1 MSLAVANNSWKKFR
15 RVLRLN
21 GLPPRIKRVVVA
33 CLGITVIALGL
44 AMIVLPGPA
53 VIMIP
58 LGLAI
63 LATEFSWARRWL
75 RKARDVFKYA
85 RNKWRK
91 GRNPPTR

>member
-15 RVLRLN
+15 RAIRLN

-33 CLGITVIALGL
+33 ILGVTVVAVGV

-53 VIMIP
+53 FIMIP

-63 LATEFSWARRWL
+63 LATEFSWARRCL
-75 RKARDVFKYA
+75 RKTREVFKTV

-91 GRNPPTR
+91 